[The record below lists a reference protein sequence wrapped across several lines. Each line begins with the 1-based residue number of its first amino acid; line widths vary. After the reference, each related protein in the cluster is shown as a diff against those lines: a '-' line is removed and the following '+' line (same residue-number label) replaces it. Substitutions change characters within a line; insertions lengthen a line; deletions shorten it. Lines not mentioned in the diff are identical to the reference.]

1 MHVVLWVCLGLG
13 VVYGCDCDCYLLCL
27 SLLVVACW
35 LPGVVWFACASM
47 LVLLCWLLISLMFN
61 SVGHLLVHV
70 RYLVVVC
77 GCHFLNFAWVFVFY
91 CLCLR
96 WFMSCFCCIGFL
108 RFCLLN
114 CVIFGCGVSFVGA
127 FLDCGFISG

>member
-27 SLLVVACW
+27 SLLVVVCW

-61 SVGHLLVHV
+61 SVGTCWYMFIIWWLF
-70 RYLVVVC
+70 VVV
-77 GCHFLNFAWVFVFY
+77 
-91 CLCLR
+91 
-96 WFMSCFCCIGFL
+96 
-108 RFCLLN
+108 
-114 CVIFGCGVSFVGA
+114 IF
-127 FLDCGFISG
+127 